1 MPIAIIVH
9 GGAGTFAAE
18 RHELA
23 TAGCR
28 KAALVGWRVLQAGGS
43 ALDAVEA
50 AVRALED
57 NSTFNAGT
65 GSTLTAEG
73 KIEMDAGMME
83 GHTLNV
89 GAVAGVEY
97 IKNPI
102 SLARKV
108 LESQHVLLIGR
119 GAGDFAAESGLPLCT
134 LDDLMTERQYQNWQA
149 VQQKQAEQQEQRARE
164 AREASE
170 TSENAEGREEPRY
183 LRREVWSLPGNDRG
197 TQVSARPSAASGKP
211 EAKEDEQ
218 KHGTVGA
225 AALDMSGN
233 LAAATSTGGI
243 FNKYPG
249 RVGDSPLVGCGF
261 YADEYAAVSC
271 TGQGEDFM
279 RLLVAKRAA
288 DFVAR
293 GDNASTAAEAAIGV
307 LGAKA
312 DGRGGLILVDRLG
325 NVGFAW
331 NTENLARAYMA
342 GEMDEPV
349 AGV

>member
-9 GGAGTFAAE
+9 GGAGMFAAE

-28 KAALVGWRVLQAGGS
+28 EAALVGWRVLQAGGS
-43 ALDAVEA
+43 ALEAVEA

-57 NSTFNAGT
+57 NPTFNAGT

-102 SLARKV
+102 SLAHKV
-108 LESQHVLLIGR
+108 LESPHMLLVGR
-119 GAGDFAAESGLPLCT
+119 GAEDFAGENGIALCT
-134 LDDLMTERQYQNWQA
+134 LDDLMTERQYNHWKA
-149 VQQKQAEQQEQRARE
+149 AQETKAGERERE
-164 AREASE
+164 AREADKVSE
-170 TSENAEGREEPRY
+170 TGKVAGEPRY
-183 LRREVWSLPGNDRG
+183 LRREVWSLPGNDQRAKTSG
-197 TQVSARPSAASGKP
+197 AASQSP
-211 EAKEDEQ
+211 EAKQEEQ
-218 KHGTVGA
+218 EHGTVGA

-271 TGQGEDFM
+271 TGYGEDFI
-279 RLLVAKRAA
+279 RLMIAKRAA

-293 GDNASTAAEAAIGV
+293 GDSASVAAEAAIGV

-312 DGRGGLILVDRLG
+312 EGLGGLILVDRRG

-331 NTENLARAYMA
+331 NSENLARAYMA
-342 GEMDEPV
+342 GDMDEPV